1 SPFLHLIS
9 TQYLTWTGKVLAE
22 TPGSMGTG
30 NDPQALRVR
39 AQMMQSIKWHRGLV
53 VSAKIRPA
61 LHVINTEHF
70 VPIRE
75 LEFLVRDNPFVPRGR
90 EAIF

>member
-1 SPFLHLIS
+1 
-9 TQYLTWTGKVLAE
+9 
-22 TPGSMGTG
+22 MGTG